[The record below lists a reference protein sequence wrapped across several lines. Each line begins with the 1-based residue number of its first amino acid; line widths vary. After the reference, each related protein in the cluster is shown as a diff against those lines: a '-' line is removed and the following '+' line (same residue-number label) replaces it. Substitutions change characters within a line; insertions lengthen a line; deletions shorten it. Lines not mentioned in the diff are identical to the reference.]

1 MGEYAEPSLPQQHT
15 AQVSTYLKGQWNIS
29 SSNSTF
35 KYFYTTCLACFA
47 SPCVFFSATQTS
59 VGIDALV
66 CSCSPPFTVGIVT
79 DAAVDTGAITTA
91 GANRGN
97 N

>member
-1 MGEYAEPSLPQQHT
+1 MFCIPL
-15 AQVSTYLKGQWNIS
+15 
-29 SSNSTF
+29 
-35 KYFYTTCLACFA
+35 C
-47 SPCVFFSATQTS
+47 FFSATQTS